1 VRFKASRCEYWR
13 TKKRDFGR
21 ELVPFGERFMG
32 LGNTPKESLCGQLG
46 RVLGNQKRRS
56 LGNQRLKIG
65 SLLGV
70 RL

>member
-1 VRFKASRCEYWR
+1 MRFKASRCESWR

-46 RVLGNQKRRS
+46 KPKE
-56 LGNQRLKIG
+56 KILRKSKAKNWFTFG
-65 SLLGV
+65 G
-70 RL
+70 